1 MAVDKPDLLQ
11 KKLCNATE
19 LVELLKLPSNMHNL
33 TVIQELLC
41 TGNVTTILQELYSSI
56 KYEQFKTKVT
66 PCIKNFYSIS
76 SILIENLSTHHKL
89 SA

>member
-41 TGNVTTILQELYSSI
+41 TSNMTTVLQELYSSI
-56 KYEQFKTKVT
+56 KYEQFKTKVPST
-66 PCIKNFYSIS
+66 PLPQKFLFHFQYFD
-76 SILIENLSTHHKL
+76 
-89 SA
+89 